1 MLLGYLILIFPMIAL
16 LSLVL
21 YLPVYFTN
29 RKKYGKRPFIRHLAI
44 YALIGTAASIIYITI
59 LIYGEEITFFPEYHM
74 LNLVPFA
81 WLEDLREWG
90 GKLILKNLFLNILMF
105 VPLGFFL
112 PIVYNRLTRLWKTIA
127 CCFSFS
133 FFVEF
138 FQYFIGRSA
147 DIDDLIVNTVGGIIG
162 YCIFAILRHFFRQKY
177 WWKKACALQ

>member
-21 YLPVYFTN
+21 YLPVYFTH

-90 GKLILKNLFLNILMF
+90 GKLILKNLFLN
-105 VPLGFFL
+105 
-112 PIVYNRLTRLWKTIA
+112 
-127 CCFSFS
+127 
-133 FFVEF
+133 
-138 FQYFIGRSA
+138 
-147 DIDDLIVNTVGGIIG
+147 
-162 YCIFAILRHFFRQKY
+162 
-177 WWKKACALQ
+177 

>member
-1 MLLGYLILIFPMIAL
+1 
-16 LSLVL
+16 
-21 YLPVYFTN
+21 
-29 RKKYGKRPFIRHLAI
+29 
-44 YALIGTAASIIYITI
+44 
-59 LIYGEEITFFPEYHM
+59 M

-112 PIVYNRLTRLWKTIA
+112 PVVYNRLTRLWKTTA